1 MKPIETERLLLRP
14 WRLEDAADMYAYAKN
29 PNVGPN
35 AGWKPHESVEES
47 KAILESWIHS
57 DEEEDIWAIVPK
69 ETGRACGSIGL
80 HQDGRRPGVPNCRE
94 LGYVLGQEQ
103 WGKGYMTEAVA
114 PIIDHAFR
122 REKLRLLSV
131 NHFTFNDRSRRVIE
145 KSGFQYEGT
154 LRQGAVLHDGR
165 VADLRC
171 YSLLAWEYRLREAQK
186 QGLSLRLPEELPQG
200 EVTGFETT
208 WQGSPNPA
216 AAFLRG
222 KPYEQW
228 LEETITHRT
237 TVPEGWVP
245 ATLYY
250 LVDREGHVA
259 GALDLRHYLNDG
271 LYYGGHIG
279 YGMSP
284 QYRGRGWAPLMLALG
299 LEKAKALGIDRALVT
314 CNDDNLP
321 SAGTIEACGGVLG
334 TIEACGGVLENVVLE
349 EGKPLRRYWIDL

>member
-1 MKPIETERLLLRP
+1 MEQFETQRLRLRP
-14 WRLEDAADMYAYAKN
+14 WRKEDLEDFHRYCKD
-29 PNVGPN
+29 PEVGPN
-35 AGWKPHESVEES
+35 AGWKPHESLEESWSILKGWLTPTEEDEIWCVEE
-47 KAILESWIHS
+47 KASGK
-57 DEEEDIWAIVPK
+57 AV
-69 ETGRACGSIGL
+69 GSIGL
-80 HQDGRRPGVPNCRE
+80 HKEDRRPGVPACKM
-94 LGYVLGQEQ
+94 LGYVLARPC

-284 QYRGRGWAPLMLALG
+284 PYRGRGWAPLMLALG

-321 SAGTIEACGGVLG
+321 SAGTIEACGGVL
-334 TIEACGGVLENVVLE
+334 ENVVLE

>member
-1 MKPIETERLLLRP
+1 MEQFETQRLRLRP
-14 WRLEDAADMYAYAKN
+14 WRKEDLEDFHRYCKD
-29 PNVGPN
+29 PEVGPN
-35 AGWKPHESVEES
+35 AGWKPHESLEESWSILEGWLTPTEEDEIWCVEE
-47 KAILESWIHS
+47 KASGK
-57 DEEEDIWAIVPK
+57 AV
-69 ETGRACGSIGL
+69 GSIGL
-80 HQDGRRPGVPNCRE
+80 HKEDRRPGVPACKM
-94 LGYVLGQEQ
+94 LGYVLARPC

-284 QYRGRGWAPLMLALG
+284 PYRGRGWAPLMLALG
-299 LEKAKALGIDRALVT
+299 LEKAKALGIHRALVT

-321 SAGTIEACGGVLG
+321 SAG

>member
-1 MKPIETERLLLRP
+1 MEQFETQRLRLRP
-14 WRLEDAADMYAYAKN
+14 WRKEDLEDFHRYCKD
-29 PNVGPN
+29 PEVGPN
-35 AGWKPHESVEES
+35 AGWKPHESLEESWSILEGWLTPTEEDEIWCVEE
-47 KAILESWIHS
+47 KASGK
-57 DEEEDIWAIVPK
+57 AV
-69 ETGRACGSIGL
+69 GSIGL
-80 HQDGRRPGVPNCRE
+80 HKEDRRPGVPACKM
-94 LGYVLGQEQ
+94 LGYVLARPC

-171 YSLLAWEYRLREAQK
+171 YSLLAWEYRLREAKK

-250 LVDREGHVA
+250 LVDGEGHVA

-284 QYRGRGWAPLMLALG
+284 PYRGRGWAPLMLALG
-299 LEKAKALGIDRALVT
+299 LEKAKALGIHRALVT

-321 SAGTIEACGGVLG
+321 SAR

>member
-1 MKPIETERLLLRP
+1 MEQFETQRLRLRP
-14 WRLEDAADMYAYAKN
+14 WRKEDLEDFHRYCKD
-29 PNVGPN
+29 PEVGPN
-35 AGWKPHESVEES
+35 AGWKPHESLEES
-47 KAILESWIHS
+47 WSILKGWLTPT
-57 DEEEDIWAIVPK
+57 EEDEIWCIEEKASGKAV
-69 ETGRACGSIGL
+69 GSIGL
-80 HQDGRRPGVPNCRE
+80 HKEDRRPGVPACKM
-94 LGYVLGQEQ
+94 LGYVLARPC

-171 YSLLAWEYRLREAQK
+171 YSLLAWEYRLQEAKK

-279 YGMSP
+279 YGIRPSC
-284 QYRGRGWAPLMLALG
+284 RGRGYAPMMLALG
-299 LEKAKALGIDRALVT
+299 LEKARERGIGRALVT
-314 CNDDNLP
+314 CNDDNIP
-321 SAGTIEACGGVLG
+321 SAA

>member
-1 MKPIETERLLLRP
+1 MEQFETQRLRLRP
-14 WRLEDAADMYAYAKN
+14 WRKEDLEDFHRYCKD
-29 PNVGPN
+29 PEVGPN
-35 AGWKPHESVEES
+35 AGWKPHESLEESWSILEGWLTPTEEDEIWCVEE
-47 KAILESWIHS
+47 KASGK
-57 DEEEDIWAIVPK
+57 AV
-69 ETGRACGSIGL
+69 GSIGL
-80 HQDGRRPGVPNCRE
+80 HKEDRRPGVPACKM
-94 LGYVLGQEQ
+94 LGYVLARPC

-171 YSLLAWEYRLREAQK
+171 YSLLAWEYRLREAKK

-250 LVDREGHVA
+250 LVDGEGHVA

-284 QYRGRGWAPLMLALG
+284 PYRGRGWAPLMLALG
-299 LEKAKALGIDRALVT
+299 LEKAKALGIHRALVT

-321 SAGTIEACGGVLG
+321 SAG

>member
-1 MKPIETERLLLRP
+1 MEQFETQRLRLRP
-14 WRLEDAADMYAYAKN
+14 WRKEDLEDFHRYCKD
-29 PNVGPN
+29 PEVGPN
-35 AGWKPHESVEES
+35 AGWKPHESLEESWSILEGWLTPTEEDEIWCVEE
-47 KAILESWIHS
+47 KASGK
-57 DEEEDIWAIVPK
+57 AV
-69 ETGRACGSIGL
+69 GSIGL
-80 HQDGRRPGVPNCRE
+80 HGEDRRPGVPACKM
-94 LGYVLGQEQ
+94 LGYVLARPC

-171 YSLLAWEYRLREAQK
+171 YSLLAWEYRLREAKK

-284 QYRGRGWAPLMLALG
+284 PYRGRGWAPLMLALG

-321 SAGTIEACGGVLG
+321 SAGTIEACGGVL
-334 TIEACGGVLENVVLE
+334 ENVVLE

>member
-1 MKPIETERLLLRP
+1 MEQFETQRLRLRP
-14 WRLEDAADMYAYAKN
+14 WRKEDLEDFHRYCKD
-29 PNVGPN
+29 PEVGPN
-35 AGWKPHESVEES
+35 AGWKPHESLEESWSILKGWLTPTEEDEIWCVEE
-47 KAILESWIHS
+47 KASGK
-57 DEEEDIWAIVPK
+57 AV
-69 ETGRACGSIGL
+69 GSIGL
-80 HQDGRRPGVPNCRE
+80 HKEDRRPGVPACKM
-94 LGYVLGQEQ
+94 LGYVLARPC

-250 LVDREGHVA
+250 LVDGEGHVA

-284 QYRGRGWAPLMLALG
+284 PYRGRGWAPLMLALG

-321 SAGTIEACGGVLG
+321 SAGTIEACGGVL
-334 TIEACGGVLENVVLE
+334 ENVVLE

>member
-1 MKPIETERLLLRP
+1 MEQFETQRLRLRP
-14 WRLEDAADMYAYAKN
+14 WRKEDLEDFHRYCKD
-29 PNVGPN
+29 PEVGPN
-35 AGWKPHESVEES
+35 AGWKPHESLEESWSILKGWLTPTEEDEIWCVEE
-47 KAILESWIHS
+47 KASGK
-57 DEEEDIWAIVPK
+57 AV
-69 ETGRACGSIGL
+69 GSIGL
-80 HQDGRRPGVPNCRE
+80 HKEDRRPGVPACKM
-94 LGYVLGQEQ
+94 LGYVLARPC

-171 YSLLAWEYRLREAQK
+171 YSLLAWEYRLREAKK
-186 QGLSLRLPEELPQG
+186 QGLSLRLPEELPQE
-200 EVTGFETT
+200 EVTGFETC
-208 WQGSPNPA
+208 WQGDPNPA

-250 LVDREGHVA
+250 LVDGEGHVA

-284 QYRGRGWAPLMLALG
+284 PYRGRGWAPLMLALG

-321 SAGTIEACGGVLG
+321 SAR

>member
-1 MKPIETERLLLRP
+1 MEQFETQRLRLRP
-14 WRLEDAADMYAYAKN
+14 WRKEDLKDFHCYCKD
-29 PNVGPN
+29 PEVGPN
-35 AGWKPHESVEES
+35 AGWKPHESLEES
-47 KAILESWIHS
+47 WSILEGWLTPT
-57 DEEEDIWAIVPK
+57 EEDEIWCIEEKASGKAV
-69 ETGRACGSIGL
+69 GSIGL
-80 HQDGRRPGVPNCRE
+80 HREDRRPGVPACKM
-94 LGYVLGQEQ
+94 LGYVLARPC

-171 YSLLAWEYRLREAQK
+171 YSLLAWEYRLREAKK

-250 LVDREGHVA
+250 LVDGEGHVA

-284 QYRGRGWAPLMLALG
+284 PYRGRGWAPLMLALG

-321 SAGTIEACGGVLG
+321 SAGTID
-334 TIEACGGVLENVVLE
+334 ACGGVLENVVLE

>member
-1 MKPIETERLLLRP
+1 MEQFETQRLRLRP
-14 WRLEDAADMYAYAKN
+14 WRKEDLEDFHRYCKD
-29 PNVGPN
+29 PEVGPN
-35 AGWKPHESVEES
+35 AGWKPHESLEESWSILEGWLTPTEEDEIWCVEE
-47 KAILESWIHS
+47 KASGK
-57 DEEEDIWAIVPK
+57 AV
-69 ETGRACGSIGL
+69 GSIGL
-80 HQDGRRPGVPNCRE
+80 HKEDRRPGVPACKM
-94 LGYVLGQEQ
+94 LGYVLACPC

-250 LVDREGHVA
+250 LVDGEGHVA

-284 QYRGRGWAPLMLALG
+284 PYRGRGWAPLMLALG
-299 LEKAKALGIDRALVT
+299 LEKAKALGIHRALVT

-321 SAGTIEACGGVLG
+321 SAG

>member
-1 MKPIETERLLLRP
+1 MEQFETQRLRLRP
-14 WRLEDAADMYAYAKN
+14 WRKEDLEDFHRYCKY
-29 PNVGPN
+29 PEVGPN
-35 AGWKPHESVEES
+35 AGWKPHESLEESWSILEGWLTPTEEDEIWCVEE
-47 KAILESWIHS
+47 KASGK
-57 DEEEDIWAIVPK
+57 AV
-69 ETGRACGSIGL
+69 GSIGL
-80 HQDGRRPGVPNCRE
+80 HKEDRRPGVPACKM
-94 LGYVLGQEQ
+94 LGYVLARPC

-114 PIIDHAFR
+114 PIINHAFR

-250 LVDREGHVA
+250 LVDGEGHVA
-259 GALDLRHYLNDG
+259 GALDLRHFLNQG
-271 LYYGGHIG
+271 LLEFGGHIG

-284 QYRGRGWAPLMLALG
+284 AYRGRGWAPLMLALG
-299 LEKAKALGIDRALVT
+299 LEKAKALGIHRALVT

-321 SAGTIEACGGVLG
+321 SAG

>member
-1 MKPIETERLLLRP
+1 MEQFETQRLRLRP
-14 WRLEDAADMYAYAKN
+14 WRKEDLEDFHRYCKD
-29 PNVGPN
+29 PEVGPN
-35 AGWKPHESVEES
+35 AGWKPHESLEES
-47 KAILESWIHS
+47 GSILKGWLTPT
-57 DEEEDIWAIVPK
+57 EEDEIWCIEEKASGKAV
-69 ETGRACGSIGL
+69 GSIGL
-80 HQDGRRPGVPNCRE
+80 HKEDRRPGVPACKM
-94 LGYVLGQEQ
+94 LGYVLARPC

-114 PIIDHAFR
+114 PLIDHAFR

-237 TVPEGWVP
+237 TVPEGRVP

-284 QYRGRGWAPLMLALG
+284 PYRGRGWAPLMLALG
-299 LEKAKALGIDRALVT
+299 LEKAKALGIHRALVT

-321 SAGTIEACGGVLG
+321 SAG

>member
-1 MKPIETERLLLRP
+1 MEQFETQRLRLRP
-14 WRLEDAADMYAYAKN
+14 WRKEDLEDFHRYCKD
-29 PNVGPN
+29 PEVGPN
-35 AGWKPHESVEES
+35 AGWKPHESLEESWSILEGWLTPTEEDEIWCVEE
-47 KAILESWIHS
+47 KASGK
-57 DEEEDIWAIVPK
+57 AV
-69 ETGRACGSIGL
+69 GSIGL
-80 HQDGRRPGVPNCRE
+80 HGEDRRPGVPACKM
-94 LGYVLGQEQ
+94 LGYVLARPC

-250 LVDREGHVA
+250 LVDGEGRVA

-284 QYRGRGWAPLMLALG
+284 PYRGRGWAPLMLALG

-321 SAGTIEACGGVLG
+321 SAGTIEACGGVL
-334 TIEACGGVLENVVLE
+334 ENVVLE
-349 EGKPLRRYWIDL
+349 EGKPLRRYWIDR

>member
-1 MKPIETERLLLRP
+1 MEQFETQRLRLRP
-14 WRLEDAADMYAYAKN
+14 WRKEDLEDFHRYCKD
-29 PNVGPN
+29 PEVGPN
-35 AGWKPHESVEES
+35 AGWKPHESLEES
-47 KAILESWIHS
+47 WSILEGWLTPT
-57 DEEEDIWAIVPK
+57 EEDEIWCIEEKASGKAV
-69 ETGRACGSIGL
+69 GSIGL
-80 HQDGRRPGVPNCRE
+80 HKEDRRPGVPACKM
-94 LGYVLGQEQ
+94 LGYVLARPC

-114 PIIDHAFR
+114 PIINHAFR

-250 LVDREGHVA
+250 LVDGEGHVA

-284 QYRGRGWAPLMLALG
+284 PYRGRGWAPLMLALG

-321 SAGTIEACGGVLG
+321 SAGTIEACGGVL
-334 TIEACGGVLENVVLE
+334 ENVVLE

>member
-1 MKPIETERLLLRP
+1 MEQFETQRLRLRP
-14 WRLEDAADMYAYAKN
+14 WRKEDLEDFHRYCKD
-29 PNVGPN
+29 PEVGPN
-35 AGWKPHESVEES
+35 AGWKPHESLEESWSILEGWLTPTEEDEIWCVEE
-47 KAILESWIHS
+47 KASGK
-57 DEEEDIWAIVPK
+57 AV
-69 ETGRACGSIGL
+69 GSIGL
-80 HQDGRRPGVPNCRE
+80 HKEDRRPGVPACKM
-94 LGYVLGQEQ
+94 LGYVLARPC

-284 QYRGRGWAPLMLALG
+284 PYRGRGWAPLMLALG

-314 CNDDNLP
+314 CNDGNLP
-321 SAGTIEACGGVLG
+321 SAG

>member
-1 MKPIETERLLLRP
+1 MEQFETQRLRLRP
-14 WRLEDAADMYAYAKN
+14 WRKEDLEDFHRYCKD
-29 PNVGPN
+29 PEVGPN
-35 AGWKPHESVEES
+35 AGWKPHESLEESWSILKGWLTPTEEDEIWCVEE
-47 KAILESWIHS
+47 KASGK
-57 DEEEDIWAIVPK
+57 AV
-69 ETGRACGSIGL
+69 GSIGL
-80 HQDGRRPGVPNCRE
+80 HKEDRRPGVPACKM
-94 LGYVLGQEQ
+94 LGYVLARPC

-171 YSLLAWEYRLREAQK
+171 YSLLAWEYRLQEAKK
-186 QGLSLRLPEELPQG
+186 QGLSLRLPEELSQE

-237 TVPEGWVP
+237 TVPEGRVP

-284 QYRGRGWAPLMLALG
+284 PYRGRGWAPLMLA
-299 LEKAKALGIDRALVT
+299 
-314 CNDDNLP
+314 
-321 SAGTIEACGGVLG
+321 
-334 TIEACGGVLENVVLE
+334 
-349 EGKPLRRYWIDL
+349 

>member
-1 MKPIETERLLLRP
+1 MEQFETQRLRLRP
-14 WRLEDAADMYAYAKN
+14 WRKEDLEDFHRYCKD
-29 PNVGPN
+29 PEVGPN
-35 AGWKPHESVEES
+35 AGWKPHESLEES
-47 KAILESWIHS
+47 WSILKGWLTPT
-57 DEEEDIWAIVPK
+57 EEDEIWCIEEKASGKAV
-69 ETGRACGSIGL
+69 GSIGL
-80 HQDGRRPGVPNCRE
+80 HKEDRRPGVPACKM
-94 LGYVLGQEQ
+94 LGYVLARPC

-284 QYRGRGWAPLMLALG
+284 AYRGRGWAPLMLALG

-314 CNDDNLP
+314 CNDGNLP
-321 SAGTIEACGGVLG
+321 SAR

>member
-1 MKPIETERLLLRP
+1 MEQFETQRLRLRP
-14 WRLEDAADMYAYAKN
+14 WRKEDLEDFHRYCKD
-29 PNVGPN
+29 PEVGPN
-35 AGWKPHESVEES
+35 AGWKPHESLEES
-47 KAILESWIHS
+47 WSILEGWLTPT
-57 DEEEDIWAIVPK
+57 EEDEIWCIEEKASGKAV
-69 ETGRACGSIGL
+69 GSIGL
-80 HQDGRRPGVPNCRE
+80 HKEDRRPGVPACKM
-94 LGYVLGQEQ
+94 LGYVLARPC

-284 QYRGRGWAPLMLALG
+284 PYRGRGWAPLMLALG

-321 SAGTIEACGGVLG
+321 SAGTIEACGGVL
-334 TIEACGGVLENVVLE
+334 ENVVLE

>member
-1 MKPIETERLLLRP
+1 MEQFETQRLRLRL
-14 WRLEDAADMYAYAKN
+14 WWKEDLEDFHRYCKD
-29 PNVGPN
+29 PEVGPN
-35 AGWKPHESVEES
+35 AGWKPHESLEES
-47 KAILESWIHS
+47 WSILEGWLTPT
-57 DEEEDIWAIVPK
+57 EEDEIWCIEEKASGKAV
-69 ETGRACGSIGL
+69 GSIGL
-80 HQDGRRPGVPNCRE
+80 HGEDRRPGVPACKM
-94 LGYVLGQEQ
+94 LGYVLARLC
-103 WGKGYMTEAVA
+103 WGKGYMTEAVV

-284 QYRGRGWAPLMLALG
+284 PYRGRGWAPLMLALG

-321 SAGTIEACGGVLG
+321 SAGTIEACGGVL
-334 TIEACGGVLENVVLE
+334 ENVVLE

>member
-1 MKPIETERLLLRP
+1 MEQFETQRLRLRP
-14 WRLEDAADMYAYAKN
+14 WRKEDLEDFHRYCKD
-29 PNVGPN
+29 PEVGPN
-35 AGWKPHESVEES
+35 AGWKPHESLEES
-47 KAILESWIHS
+47 WSILKGWLTPT
-57 DEEEDIWAIVPK
+57 EEDEIWCIEEKASGKAV
-69 ETGRACGSIGL
+69 GSIGL
-80 HQDGRRPGVPNCRE
+80 HKEDRRPGVPACKM
-94 LGYVLGQEQ
+94 LGYVLARPC

-171 YSLLAWEYRLREAQK
+171 YSLLAWEYRLREAKK

-284 QYRGRGWAPLMLALG
+284 PYRGRGWAPLMLALG

-321 SAGTIEACGGVLG
+321 SAGTIEACGGVL
-334 TIEACGGVLENVVLE
+334 ENVVLE

>member
-1 MKPIETERLLLRP
+1 MEHFETQRLRLRP
-14 WRLEDAADMYAYAKN
+14 WRKEDLEDFHRYCKD
-29 PNVGPN
+29 PEVGPN
-35 AGWKPHESVEES
+35 AGWKPHESLEESWSILKGWLTPTEEDEIWCVEE
-47 KAILESWIHS
+47 KASGK
-57 DEEEDIWAIVPK
+57 AV
-69 ETGRACGSIGL
+69 GSIGL
-80 HQDGRRPGVPNCRE
+80 HGEDRRPGVPACKM
-94 LGYVLGQEQ
+94 LGYVLARPC

-279 YGMSP
+279 YGMSLP
-284 QYRGRGWAPLMLALG
+284 YRGRGWAPLMLALG

-321 SAGTIEACGGVLG
+321 SAGTIEACGGVL
-334 TIEACGGVLENVVLE
+334 ENVVLE

>member
-1 MKPIETERLLLRP
+1 MEQFETQRLRLRP
-14 WRLEDAADMYAYAKN
+14 WRKEDLEDFHRYCKD
-29 PNVGPN
+29 PEVGPN
-35 AGWKPHESVEES
+35 AGWKPHESLEESWSILKGWLTPTEEDEIWCVEE
-47 KAILESWIHS
+47 KASGK
-57 DEEEDIWAIVPK
+57 AV
-69 ETGRACGSIGL
+69 GSIGL
-80 HQDGRRPGVPNCRE
+80 HGEDRRPGVPACKM
-94 LGYVLGQEQ
+94 LGYVLARPC

-237 TVPEGWVP
+237 TVPEGRVP

-284 QYRGRGWAPLMLALG
+284 PYRGRGWAPLMLALG
-299 LEKAKALGIDRALVT
+299 LEKAKALGIHRALVT

-321 SAGTIEACGGVLG
+321 SAG

>member
-1 MKPIETERLLLRP
+1 MEQFETQRLRLRP
-14 WRLEDAADMYAYAKN
+14 WRKEDLEDFHRYCKD
-29 PNVGPN
+29 PEVGPN
-35 AGWKPHESVEES
+35 AGWKPHESLEES
-47 KAILESWIHS
+47 WSILEGWLTPT
-57 DEEEDIWAIVPK
+57 EEDEIWCIEEKASGKAV
-69 ETGRACGSIGL
+69 GSIGL
-80 HQDGRRPGVPNCRE
+80 HKEDRRPGVPACKM
-94 LGYVLGQEQ
+94 LGYVLARPC

-186 QGLSLRLPEELPQG
+186 QGLSLRLPEELSQE
-200 EVTGFETT
+200 EVTGFETC
-208 WQGSPNPA
+208 WQGDPNPA

-237 TVPEGWVP
+237 TVPEGLVP

-284 QYRGRGWAPLMLALG
+284 PYRGRGWAPLMLALG
-299 LEKAKALGIDRALVT
+299 LEKAKALGIHRALVT

-321 SAGTIEACGGVLG
+321 SAGTIED
-334 TIEACGGVLENVVLE
+334 CGGVLENVVLE

>member
-1 MKPIETERLLLRP
+1 MEQFETQRLRLRP
-14 WRLEDAADMYAYAKN
+14 WRKEDLEDFHRYCKD
-29 PNVGPN
+29 PEVGPN
-35 AGWKPHESVEES
+35 AGWKPHESLEES
-47 KAILESWIHS
+47 WSILKGWLTPT
-57 DEEEDIWAIVPK
+57 EEDEIWCIEEKASGKAV
-69 ETGRACGSIGL
+69 GSIGL
-80 HQDGRRPGVPNCRE
+80 HKEDRRPGVPACKM
-94 LGYVLGQEQ
+94 LGYVLARPC

-171 YSLLAWEYRLREAQK
+171 YSLLAWEYRLREAKK

-284 QYRGRGWAPLMLALG
+284 PYRGRGWAPLMLALG

-321 SAGTIEACGGVLG
+321 SAR

>member
-1 MKPIETERLLLRP
+1 MEQFETQRLRLRP
-14 WRLEDAADMYAYAKN
+14 WRKEDLEDFHRYCKD
-29 PNVGPN
+29 PEVGPN
-35 AGWKPHESVEES
+35 AGWKPHESLEESWSILKGWLTPTEEDEIWCVEE
-47 KAILESWIHS
+47 KASGK
-57 DEEEDIWAIVPK
+57 AV
-69 ETGRACGSIGL
+69 GSIGL
-80 HQDGRRPGVPNCRE
+80 HKEDRRPGVPACKM
-94 LGYVLGQEQ
+94 LGYVLARPCWGQ
-103 WGKGYMTEAVA
+103 GYMTEAVA
-114 PIIDHAFR
+114 PVIDYAFR

-171 YSLLAWEYRLREAQK
+171 YSLLAWEYRLQEAKK

-284 QYRGRGWAPLMLALG
+284 PYRGRGWAPLMLALG
-299 LEKAKALGIDRALVT
+299 LEKAKALGIHRALVT

-321 SAGTIEACGGVLG
+321 SAG

>member
-1 MKPIETERLLLRP
+1 MEQFETQRLRLRP
-14 WRLEDAADMYAYAKN
+14 WRKEDLEDFHRYCKD
-29 PNVGPN
+29 PEVGPN
-35 AGWKPHESVEES
+35 AGWKPHESLEES
-47 KAILESWIHS
+47 WSILEGWLTPT
-57 DEEEDIWAIVPK
+57 EEDEIWCIEEKASGKAV
-69 ETGRACGSIGL
+69 GSIGL
-80 HQDGRRPGVPNCRE
+80 HKEDRRPGVPACKM
-94 LGYVLGQEQ
+94 LGYVLARPC

-114 PIIDHAFR
+114 PLIDHAFR
-122 REKLRLLSV
+122 EEKLRLLSV

-284 QYRGRGWAPLMLALG
+284 PYRGRGWAPLMLALG
-299 LEKAKALGIDRALVT
+299 LEKAKALGIHRALVT

-321 SAGTIEACGGVLG
+321 SAG

>member
-1 MKPIETERLLLRP
+1 MEQFETQRLRLRP
-14 WRLEDAADMYAYAKN
+14 WRKEDLEDFHRYCKD
-29 PNVGPN
+29 PEVGPN
-35 AGWKPHESVEES
+35 AGWKPHESLEES
-47 KAILESWIHS
+47 WSILEGWLTPT
-57 DEEEDIWAIVPK
+57 EEDEIWCIEEKASGKAV
-69 ETGRACGSIGL
+69 GSIGL
-80 HQDGRRPGVPNCRE
+80 HKEDRRPGVPACKM
-94 LGYVLGQEQ
+94 LGYVLARPC

-250 LVDREGHVA
+250 LVDGEGHVA

-284 QYRGRGWAPLMLALG
+284 PYRGRGWAPLMLALG

-321 SAGTIEACGGVLG
+321 SAGTIEACGGVL
-334 TIEACGGVLENVVLE
+334 ENVVLE

>member
-1 MKPIETERLLLRP
+1 MEQFETQRLRLRP
-14 WRLEDAADMYAYAKN
+14 WRKEDLEDFHRYCKD
-29 PNVGPN
+29 PEVGPN
-35 AGWKPHESVEES
+35 AGWKPHESLEESWSILEGWLTPTEEDEIWCVEE
-47 KAILESWIHS
+47 KASGK
-57 DEEEDIWAIVPK
+57 AV
-69 ETGRACGSIGL
+69 GSIGL
-80 HQDGRRPGVPNCRE
+80 HKEDRRPGVPACKM
-94 LGYVLGQEQ
+94 LGYVLARPC

-171 YSLLAWEYRLREAQK
+171 YSLLAWEYRLREAKK

-250 LVDREGHVA
+250 LVDGEGHVA

-284 QYRGRGWAPLMLALG
+284 PYRGRGWAPLMLALG

-321 SAGTIEACGGVLG
+321 SAGTIEACGGVL
-334 TIEACGGVLENVVLE
+334 ENVVLE